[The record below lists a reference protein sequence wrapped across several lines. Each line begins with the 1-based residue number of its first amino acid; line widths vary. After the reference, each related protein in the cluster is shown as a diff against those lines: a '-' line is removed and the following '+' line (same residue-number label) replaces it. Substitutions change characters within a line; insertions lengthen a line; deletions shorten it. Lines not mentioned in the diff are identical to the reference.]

1 MYVSRLVDILSPGAF
16 VGSVF
21 GVELDDLEGLDL
33 EGLEILEDGD
43 VLGSLDELVALELGN
58 ETDDPK
64 NACDV
69 NGKAQG

>member
-43 VLGSLDELVALELGN
+43 VLGSLDELGVLELGN
-58 ETDDPK
+58 DPI